1 MVKDVQPK
9 LVNDEQQSL
18 GALKQY
24 GGYILSAIILVL
36 AGYFGWTYWQK
47 HGGNIDTAAAND
59 FAKIQSDQNNIE
71 TLTTQAATDTKAQA
85 QLTTAQTNLDKDLG
99 EFVAN
104 HDNSV
109 YTWQALM
116 LQAKQQTDKNNLKA
130 AAATLQKASQLTL
143 KDDGLKAI
151 AILRQAQV
159 LLSDNQADAVQKR
172 LQSPLPAA
180 FEASKLEILGDIANQ
195 QGDKKAA
202 ATHYQKAW
210 QLIEQRNQNNPNPQ
224 DRALLRIKMESLGLS
239 VKQPDLTGGVLAKP
253 TQAPTQAPIQ
263 AENTAPAAA
272 IASAPAVASSTK

>member
-71 TLTTQAATDTKAQA
+71 TLTTQAASDTKAQA
-85 QLTTAQTNLDKDLG
+85 QLATAQTNLGKDLG
-99 EFVAN
+99 EFVAK

-116 LQAKQQTDKNNLKA
+116 LQAKQQTDKNDLKA

-159 LLSDNQADAVQKR
+159 LLSDNQADAAQKR

-202 ATHYQKAW
+202 INHYQKAW

-253 TQAPTQAPIQ
+253 IQAPTQ

-272 IASAPAVASSTK
+272 IASAPAIASSIK

>member
-24 GGYILSAIILVL
+24 GGYIVSAIMLVL

-116 LQAKQQTDKNNLKA
+116 LQAKQQTDKNDLKA

-159 LLSDNQADAVQKR
+159 LLSDNQADAAQKR

-253 TQAPTQAPIQ
+253 TQAPTQV
-263 AENTAPAAA
+263 ENAAPAAA
-272 IASAPAVASSTK
+272 TASAPAVASSTK

>member
-24 GGYILSAIILVL
+24 GGYILSAIMLVL

-85 QLTTAQTNLDKDLG
+85 QLTTAQTNLDKDLS
-99 EFVAN
+99 EFVAK

-116 LQAKQQTDKNNLKA
+116 LQAKQQTDKNDLKA

-159 LLSDNQADAVQKR
+159 LLSDNQADAAQKR

-253 TQAPTQAPIQ
+253 TQA
-263 AENTAPAAA
+263 EKTAPAAA

>member
-24 GGYILSAIILVL
+24 GGYIVSAIMLVL

-47 HGGNIDTAAAND
+47 HGGNIDSAAAND
-59 FAKIQSDQNNIE
+59 FAKIQSDQNNID

-85 QLTTAQTNLDKDLG
+85 QLATAQTNLGKDLG
-99 EFVAN
+99 EFLAK

-109 YTWQALM
+109 YTWQALI
-116 LQAKQQTDKNNLKA
+116 LQAKQQTDKNDLKA
-130 AAATLQKASQLTL
+130 AAATLQKAAQLTL
-143 KDDGLKAI
+143 NDDGLKAI

-172 LQSPLPAA
+172 LQSALPAA

-253 TQAPTQAPIQ
+253 TQAPTQA
-263 AENTAPAAA
+263 EKTAPAAA
-272 IASAPAVASSTK
+272 AASAPSVASSTK

>member
-24 GGYILSAIILVL
+24 GGYIVSAIMLVL
-36 AGYFGWTYWQK
+36 AGYFGWSYWQK

-71 TLTTQAATDTKAQA
+71 TLTTQAASDTKAQA
-85 QLTTAQTNLDKDLG
+85 QLATAQTNLDKDLG
-99 EFVAN
+99 EFVAK

-116 LQAKQQTDKNNLKA
+116 LQAKQQTDKNDLKA

-159 LLSDNQADAVQKR
+159 LLSDNQADAAQKR

-253 TQAPTQAPIQ
+253 IQEPTQ

-272 IASAPAVASSTK
+272 IASAPAIASSIK

>member
-59 FAKIQSDQNNIE
+59 FAKIQSNQNNIE

-116 LQAKQQTDKNNLKA
+116 LQAKQQTDKNDLKA

-159 LLSDNQADAVQKR
+159 LLSDNQADAAQKR
-172 LQSPLPAA
+172 LQSLLPAA

-253 TQAPTQAPIQ
+253 TQAPTQV
-263 AENTAPAAA
+263 ENAAPAAA
-272 IASAPAVASSTK
+272 TASAPAVASSTK

>member
-24 GGYILSAIILVL
+24 GGYIVSAIMLVL

-71 TLTTQAATDTKAQA
+71 TLTTQAASDTKAQA

-116 LQAKQQTDKNNLKA
+116 LQAKQQTDKNDLKA

-159 LLSDNQADAVQKR
+159 LLSDNQADAAQKR

-253 TQAPTQAPIQ
+253 TQA
-263 AENTAPAAA
+263 EKTAPAAA

>member
-18 GALKQY
+18 SALKQY
-24 GGYILSAIILVL
+24 GGYIVSAIMLVL

-47 HGGNIDTAAAND
+47 QGGNIDTAAAND

-85 QLTTAQTNLDKDLG
+85 QLPTAQTNLDKDLG
-99 EFVAN
+99 EFVAK

-116 LQAKQQTDKNNLKA
+116 LQAKQQTDKNDLKA

-159 LLSDNQADAVQKR
+159 LLSDNQADAAQKR

-253 TQAPTQAPIQ
+253 TQA
-263 AENTAPAAA
+263 EKTAPAAA

>member
-18 GALKQY
+18 GVLKQY
-24 GGYILSAIILVL
+24 GGYIVSAILLVL

-99 EFVAN
+99 EFVAK

-116 LQAKQQTDKNNLKA
+116 LQAKQQTDKNDLKA

-159 LLSDNQADAVQKR
+159 LLSDNQADAAQKR

-224 DRALLRIKMESLGLS
+224 DRALLRIKMENLGLS

-253 TQAPTQAPIQ
+253 TQA
-263 AENTAPAAA
+263 ENTAPAAA
-272 IASAPAVASSTK
+272 TASAPAVASSIK

>member
-24 GGYILSAIILVL
+24 GGYIVSAIMLVL
-36 AGYFGWTYWQK
+36 AGYFGWSYWQK

-71 TLTTQAATDTKAQA
+71 TLTTQAASDTKAQA
-85 QLTTAQTNLDKDLG
+85 QLATAQTNLDKDLG
-99 EFVAN
+99 EFVAK

-116 LQAKQQTDKNNLKA
+116 LQAKQQTDKNDLKA

-151 AILRQAQV
+151 VILRQAQV
-159 LLSDNQADAVQKR
+159 LLSDNQADAAQKR

-253 TQAPTQAPIQ
+253 TQA
-263 AENTAPAAA
+263 EKTAPAAA

>member
-24 GGYILSAIILVL
+24 GGYIVSAIMLVL

-85 QLTTAQTNLDKDLG
+85 QLATAQTNLSKDLG
-99 EFVAN
+99 EFVAK

-116 LQAKQQTDKNNLKA
+116 LQAKQQTDKNDLKA

-143 KDDGLKAI
+143 KDEGLKAI

-159 LLSDNQADAVQKR
+159 LLSDNQADAAQKR

-195 QGDKKAA
+195 RGDKKAA

-239 VKQPDLTGGVLAKP
+239 VKQPDLTGGVLVKP
-253 TQAPTQAPIQ
+253 TQAPTQA
-263 AENTAPAAA
+263 EKTVLAAA
-272 IASAPAVASSTK
+272 ASAPAVASGIK

>member
-9 LVNDEQQSL
+9 LVNDEQQFL

-24 GGYILSAIILVL
+24 GGYILSAIMLVL

-71 TLTTQAATDTKAQA
+71 TLTTQAASDTKPQA
-85 QLTTAQTNLDKDLG
+85 QLATAQTNLSKDLG
-99 EFVAN
+99 EFVAK

-116 LQAKQQTDKNNLKA
+116 LQAKQQTDKNDLKA

-143 KDDGLKAI
+143 NDDGLKAI

-159 LLSDNQADAVQKR
+159 LLSDNQADAAQKR

-195 QGDKKAA
+195 RGDKKAA

-253 TQAPTQAPIQ
+253 TQAPTQS
-263 AENTAPAAA
+263 ENTAPAAA
-272 IASAPAVASSTK
+272 SAPAIASSTK

>member
-18 GALKQY
+18 SALKQY
-24 GGYILSAIILVL
+24 GGYIVSAIMLVL

-47 HGGNIDTAAAND
+47 QGGNIDTAAAND
-59 FAKIQSDQNNIE
+59 FAKIQSDQNNID
-71 TLTTQAATDTKAQA
+71 TLTTQAASDTKAQT
-85 QLTTAQTNLDKDLG
+85 QLATAQTNLGKDLG

-116 LQAKQQTDKNNLKA
+116 LQAKQQTDKNDLKA

-143 KDDGLKAI
+143 KDEGLKAI

-159 LLSDNQADAVQKR
+159 LLSDNQADAAQKR

-195 QGDKKAA
+195 RGDKKAA

-239 VKQPDLTGGVLAKP
+239 VKQPDLTGGVLVKP
-253 TQAPTQAPIQ
+253 TQAPTQA
-263 AENTAPAAA
+263 EKTVLAAA
-272 IASAPAVASSTK
+272 ASAPAVASGIK

>member
-9 LVNDEQQSL
+9 LVNDEQQFL

-24 GGYILSAIILVL
+24 GGYILSAIMLVL

-85 QLTTAQTNLDKDLG
+85 QLATAQTNLSKDLG
-99 EFVAN
+99 EFVAK

-116 LQAKQQTDKNNLKA
+116 LQAKQQTDKNDLKA

-143 KDDGLKAI
+143 NDDGLKAI

-159 LLSDNQADAVQKR
+159 LLSDNQADAAQKR

-195 QGDKKAA
+195 RGDKKAA

-210 QLIEQRNQNNPNPQ
+210 QLIEQRNQTNPNPQ

-253 TQAPTQAPIQ
+253 TQAPTQS
-263 AENTAPAAA
+263 ENTAPAAA
-272 IASAPAVASSTK
+272 SAPAIASSTK

>member
-24 GGYILSAIILVL
+24 GGYILSAIMLVL
-36 AGYFGWTYWQK
+36 AGYFGWSYWQK

-71 TLTTQAATDTKAQA
+71 TLTTQAASDTKAQA
-85 QLTTAQTNLDKDLG
+85 QLATAQTNLDKDLD
-99 EFVAN
+99 EFVAK

-116 LQAKQQTDKNNLKA
+116 LQAKQQTDKNDLKA

-159 LLSDNQADAVQKR
+159 LLSDNQADAAQKR

-202 ATHYQKAW
+202 INHYQKAW

-253 TQAPTQAPIQ
+253 TQA
-263 AENTAPAAA
+263 EKTAPAAA

>member
-24 GGYILSAIILVL
+24 GGYIVSAIMLVL

-59 FAKIQSDQNNIE
+59 FAKIQSDQNNID
-71 TLTTQAATDTKAQA
+71 TLTTQAASDTKAQA
-85 QLTTAQTNLDKDLG
+85 QLATAQTNLGKDLG

-116 LQAKQQTDKNNLKA
+116 LQAKQQTDKNDLKA

-159 LLSDNQADAVQKR
+159 LLSDNQADAAQKS

-180 FEASKLEILGDIANQ
+180 FEASKLEILGDIAHQ

-253 TQAPTQAPIQ
+253 IQ

-272 IASAPAVASSTK
+272 IASAPAIASSIK

>member
-18 GALKQY
+18 SALKQY
-24 GGYILSAIILVL
+24 GGYIVSAIMLVL

-59 FAKIQSDQNNIE
+59 FAKIQSNQNNID
-71 TLTTQAATDTKAQA
+71 TLTTQAASDTKAQA
-85 QLTTAQTNLDKDLG
+85 QLATAQTNLGKDLG
-99 EFVAN
+99 EFVAK

-116 LQAKQQTDKNNLKA
+116 LQAKQQTDKNDLKA

-143 KDDGLKAI
+143 KDEGLKAI

-159 LLSDNQADAVQKR
+159 LLSDNQADAAQKR

-253 TQAPTQAPIQ
+253 TQAPTQS
-263 AENTAPAAA
+263 ENTAPAAA
-272 IASAPAVASSTK
+272 IASAPAIASSIK

>member
-18 GALKQY
+18 SALKQY
-24 GGYILSAIILVL
+24 GGYIVSAIMLVL

-47 HGGNIDTAAAND
+47 QGGNIDTAAAND

-85 QLTTAQTNLDKDLG
+85 QLATAQTNLDKDLG
-99 EFVAN
+99 EFVAK

-116 LQAKQQTDKNNLKA
+116 LQAKQQTDQNDLKA

-159 LLSDNQADAVQKR
+159 LLSDNQADAAQKR
-172 LQSPLPAA
+172 LQSPLPVA

-202 ATHYQKAW
+202 INHYQKAW

-253 TQAPTQAPIQ
+253 IQAPTQA
-263 AENTAPAAA
+263 ENTASAAA
-272 IASAPAVASSTK
+272 IASAPAIASSIK

>member
-24 GGYILSAIILVL
+24 GGYIVSAIMLVL
-36 AGYFGWTYWQK
+36 AGYFGWSYWQK

-71 TLTTQAATDTKAQA
+71 TLTTQAASDTKAQA
-85 QLTTAQTNLDKDLG
+85 QLATAQTNLDKDLG
-99 EFVAN
+99 EFVAK

-116 LQAKQQTDKNNLKA
+116 LQAKQQTDKNDLKA

-143 KDDGLKAI
+143 NDDGLKAI

-159 LLSDNQADAVQKR
+159 LLSDNQADAAQKR
-172 LQSPLPAA
+172 LQSALPAA

-224 DRALLRIKMESLGLS
+224 DRALLRIKMESLSLS

-253 TQAPTQAPIQ
+253 TQAPTQA
-263 AENTAPAAA
+263 ENTAPAAA
-272 IASAPAVASSTK
+272 TASSPAVASSTKK

>member
-24 GGYILSAIILVL
+24 GGYIVSAIMLVL

-85 QLTTAQTNLDKDLG
+85 QLATAQTNLSKDLG
-99 EFVAN
+99 EFVAK

-116 LQAKQQTDKNNLKA
+116 LQAKQQTDKNDLKA

-143 KDDGLKAI
+143 NDDGLKAI

-159 LLSDNQADAVQKR
+159 LLSDNQADAAQKR

-195 QGDKKAA
+195 RGDKKAA

-239 VKQPDLTGGVLAKP
+239 VKQPDLTGGVLVKP
-253 TQAPTQAPIQ
+253 TQAPTQA
-263 AENTAPAAA
+263 EKTVLAAA
-272 IASAPAVASSTK
+272 ASAPAVASGIK

>member
-24 GGYILSAIILVL
+24 GGYILSAIMLVL

-59 FAKIQSDQNNIE
+59 FAKIQSDQNNID
-71 TLTTQAATDTKAQA
+71 TLTTQAASDTKAQA
-85 QLTTAQTNLDKDLG
+85 QLATAQTNLDKDLD
-99 EFVAN
+99 EFVAK

-116 LQAKQQTDKNNLKA
+116 LQAKQQTDKNDLKA

-159 LLSDNQADAVQKR
+159 LLSDNQADAAQKR

-239 VKQPDLTGGVLAKP
+239 VKQPDLTGGVLSKP
-253 TQAPTQAPIQ
+253 TQAPTQA
-263 AENTAPAAA
+263 ENTAAAA
-272 IASAPAVASSTK
+272 ASAPAIASSIK

>member
-24 GGYILSAIILVL
+24 GGYIVSAIMLVL
-36 AGYFGWTYWQK
+36 AGYFGWSYWQK

-71 TLTTQAATDTKAQA
+71 TLTTQAASDTKAQA
-85 QLTTAQTNLDKDLG
+85 QLATAQTNLDKDLG
-99 EFVAN
+99 EFMAN

-116 LQAKQQTDKNNLKA
+116 LQAKQQTDRNDLKA

-159 LLSDNQADAVQKR
+159 LLSDNQADAAQKR

-239 VKQPDLTGGVLAKP
+239 VKQPDLTGGVLVKP
-253 TQAPTQAPIQ
+253 TQ
-263 AENTAPAAA
+263 AENTAAAA
-272 IASAPAVASSTK
+272 ATESAPAVASSTK

>member
-24 GGYILSAIILVL
+24 GGYIVSAIMLVL
-36 AGYFGWTYWQK
+36 AGYFGWSYWQK

-71 TLTTQAATDTKAQA
+71 TLTTQAASDTKAQA
-85 QLTTAQTNLDKDLG
+85 QLATAQTNLGKDLG
-99 EFVAN
+99 EFVAK

-116 LQAKQQTDKNNLKA
+116 LQAKQQTDKNDLKA

-143 KDDGLKAI
+143 NDDGLKAI

-159 LLSDNQADAVQKR
+159 LLSDNQADAAQKR

-253 TQAPTQAPIQ
+253 TQAPPTQS
-263 AENTAPAAA
+263 ENTAPAAA
-272 IASAPAVASSTK
+272 TASAPAIASSIK

>member
-9 LVNDEQQSL
+9 LVNDEQQFL

-24 GGYILSAIILVL
+24 GGYILSAIMLVL

-71 TLTTQAATDTKAQA
+71 TLTTQAASDTKPQA
-85 QLTTAQTNLDKDLG
+85 QLATAQTNLSKDLG
-99 EFVAN
+99 EFVAK

-116 LQAKQQTDKNNLKA
+116 LQAKQQTDKNDLKA

-143 KDDGLKAI
+143 NDDGLKAI

-159 LLSDNQADAVQKR
+159 LLSDNQADAAQKR

-195 QGDKKAA
+195 RGDKKAA

-239 VKQPDLTGGVLAKP
+239 VKQPDLSGGVLAKP
-253 TQAPTQAPIQ
+253 TQAPTQS
-263 AENTAPAAA
+263 ENTAPAAA
-272 IASAPAVASSTK
+272 SAPAIASSTK

>member
-18 GALKQY
+18 SALKQY
-24 GGYILSAIILVL
+24 GGYIVSAIMLVL

-71 TLTTQAATDTKAQA
+71 TLTTQAASDTKAQA
-85 QLTTAQTNLDKDLG
+85 QLATAQANLAKDLR
-99 EFVAN
+99 EFVAK

-116 LQAKQQTDKNNLKA
+116 LQAKQQTDQNDLKA

-159 LLSDNQADAVQKR
+159 LLSDNQADAAQKR

-202 ATHYQKAW
+202 INHYQKAW

-253 TQAPTQAPIQ
+253 IQAPTQ

-272 IASAPAVASSTK
+272 IASAPAIASSIK

>member
-24 GGYILSAIILVL
+24 GGYIVSAIMLVL
-36 AGYFGWTYWQK
+36 AGYFGWSYWQK

-59 FAKIQSDQNNIE
+59 FAKIQSDQNNID
-71 TLTTQAATDTKAQA
+71 TLTTQAASDTKAQA
-85 QLTTAQTNLDKDLG
+85 QLATAQTNLDKDLG
-99 EFVAN
+99 EFVAK

-116 LQAKQQTDKNNLKA
+116 LQAKQQTDKNDLKA

-143 KDDGLKAI
+143 KDEGLKAI

-159 LLSDNQADAVQKR
+159 LLSDNQADAAQKR

-202 ATHYQKAW
+202 INHYQKAW

-239 VKQPDLTGGVLAKP
+239 VKQPDLTGGVLAKLN
-253 TQAPTQAPIQ
+253 QAPTQ

-272 IASAPAVASSTK
+272 SVPAVASNIK

>member
-18 GALKQY
+18 SALKQY
-24 GGYILSAIILVL
+24 GGYIVSAIMLVL

-85 QLTTAQTNLDKDLG
+85 QLATAQTNLSKDLG
-99 EFVAN
+99 EFVAK

-116 LQAKQQTDKNNLKA
+116 LQAKQQTDKNDLKA

-143 KDDGLKAI
+143 NDEGLKAI

-159 LLSDNQADAVQKR
+159 LLSDNQADAAQKR

-202 ATHYQKAW
+202 INHYQKAW

-239 VKQPDLTGGVLAKP
+239 VKQPDLTGSVLAKP
-253 TQAPTQAPIQ
+253 IQAPTQ

-272 IASAPAVASSTK
+272 IASAPAIASSIK

>member
-24 GGYILSAIILVL
+24 GGYIVSAIMLVL

-71 TLTTQAATDTKAQA
+71 TLTTQAASDTKAQA

-116 LQAKQQTDKNNLKA
+116 LQAKQQTDKNDLKA
-130 AAATLQKASQLTL
+130 AATTLQKASQLTL
-143 KDDGLKAI
+143 KDEGLKAI

-159 LLSDNQADAVQKR
+159 LLSDNQADAAQKR

-253 TQAPTQAPIQ
+253 TQAPTQV
-263 AENTAPAAA
+263 ENAAPAAA
-272 IASAPAVASSTK
+272 TASAPAVASSTK

>member
-9 LVNDEQQSL
+9 LVNDEQQFL

-24 GGYILSAIILVL
+24 GGYIVSAIMLVL

-71 TLTTQAATDTKAQA
+71 TLTTQAASDTKAQA
-85 QLTTAQTNLDKDLG
+85 QLATAQANLAKDLR
-99 EFVAN
+99 EFVAK

-116 LQAKQQTDKNNLKA
+116 LQAKQQTDKNDLKA

-143 KDDGLKAI
+143 NDDGLKAI

-159 LLSDNQADAVQKR
+159 LLSDNQADAAQKR

-195 QGDKKAA
+195 RGDKKAA

-239 VKQPDLTGGVLAKP
+239 VKQPDLTGGVLVKP
-253 TQAPTQAPIQ
+253 TQAPTQA
-263 AENTAPAAA
+263 EKTVLAAA
-272 IASAPAVASSTK
+272 ASAPAVASGIK

>member
-24 GGYILSAIILVL
+24 GGYILSAIMLVL
-36 AGYFGWTYWQK
+36 AGYFGWSYWQK

-59 FAKIQSDQNNIE
+59 FAKIQSDQNNID
-71 TLTTQAATDTKAQA
+71 TLTTQAASDTKAQA
-85 QLTTAQTNLDKDLG
+85 QLATAQTNLDKDLG

-116 LQAKQQTDKNNLKA
+116 LQAKQQTDKNDLKA

-159 LLSDNQADAVQKR
+159 LLSDNQADAAQKR

-253 TQAPTQAPIQ
+253 TQS
-263 AENTAPAAA
+263 ENTTPAAA
-272 IASAPAVASSTK
+272 TASAPAVASSIK

>member
-24 GGYILSAIILVL
+24 GGYIVSAIMLVL

-71 TLTTQAATDTKAQA
+71 TLTTQAASDTKAQA
-85 QLTTAQTNLDKDLG
+85 QLATAQTNLDKDLG
-99 EFVAN
+99 EFVAK

-116 LQAKQQTDKNNLKA
+116 LQAKQQTDKNDLKA

-143 KDDGLKAI
+143 KDEGLKAI

-159 LLSDNQADAVQKR
+159 LLSDNQADAAQKR

-253 TQAPTQAPIQ
+253 TQA
-263 AENTAPAAA
+263 ENTAAAA
-272 IASAPAVASSTK
+272 AASVPAVASNIK

>member
-9 LVNDEQQSL
+9 LVNDEQQFL

-24 GGYILSAIILVL
+24 GGYILSAIMLVL

-71 TLTTQAATDTKAQA
+71 TLTTQAASDTKPQA
-85 QLTTAQTNLDKDLG
+85 QLATAQTNLSKDLG
-99 EFVAN
+99 EFVAK

-116 LQAKQQTDKNNLKA
+116 LQAKQQTDKNDLKA

-143 KDDGLKAI
+143 NDDGLKAI

-159 LLSDNQADAVQKR
+159 LLSDNQADAAQKR

-195 QGDKKAA
+195 RGDKKAA

-210 QLIEQRNQNNPNPQ
+210 QLIEQRNQTNPNPQ

-253 TQAPTQAPIQ
+253 TQAPTQS
-263 AENTAPAAA
+263 ENTAPAAA
-272 IASAPAVASSTK
+272 SAPAIASSTK

>member
-47 HGGNIDTAAAND
+47 HGGNIDSAAAND
-59 FAKIQSDQNNIE
+59 FAKIQSDQNNID
-71 TLTTQAATDTKAQA
+71 TLTTQAASDTKAQA
-85 QLTTAQTNLDKDLG
+85 QLTKAQTNLGKDLG

-116 LQAKQQTDKNNLKA
+116 LQAKQQTDKNDLKA

-159 LLSDNQADAVQKR
+159 LLSDNQADAAQKR

-253 TQAPTQAPIQ
+253 TQA
-263 AENTAPAAA
+263 ENTAPAAA
-272 IASAPAVASSTK
+272 TASAPAVASSIK

>member
-24 GGYILSAIILVL
+24 GGYIVSAIMLVL
-36 AGYFGWTYWQK
+36 AGYFGWSYWQK

-71 TLTTQAATDTKAQA
+71 TLTTQAATDPKAQA
-85 QLTTAQTNLDKDLG
+85 QLATAQTNLSKDLS
-99 EFVAN
+99 EFVAK

-116 LQAKQQTDKNNLKA
+116 LQAKQQTDNNDLKA

-159 LLSDNQADAVQKR
+159 LLSDNQADAAQKR

-253 TQAPTQAPIQ
+253 TQA
-263 AENTAPAAA
+263 EKTAPAAA
-272 IASAPAVASSTK
+272 TASAPAVASGIK

>member
-24 GGYILSAIILVL
+24 GGYIVSAIMLVL

-85 QLTTAQTNLDKDLG
+85 QLATAQTNLSKDLG
-99 EFVAN
+99 EFVAK

-116 LQAKQQTDKNNLKA
+116 LQAKQQTDKNDLKA

-143 KDDGLKAI
+143 NDDGLKAI

-159 LLSDNQADAVQKR
+159 LLSDNQADAAQKR

-210 QLIEQRNQNNPNPQ
+210 QLIEQRNQTNPNPQ

-253 TQAPTQAPIQ
+253 TQAPTQS
-263 AENTAPAAA
+263 ENTAPAAA
-272 IASAPAVASSTK
+272 SAPAIASSIK

>member
-24 GGYILSAIILVL
+24 GGYILSAIMLVL
-36 AGYFGWTYWQK
+36 AGYFGWSYWQK

-71 TLTTQAATDTKAQA
+71 TLTTQAASDTKAQA
-85 QLTTAQTNLDKDLG
+85 QLATAQTNLAKDLG
-99 EFVAN
+99 EFVAK

-116 LQAKQQTDKNNLKA
+116 LQAKQQTDKNDLKA

-159 LLSDNQADAVQKR
+159 LLSDNQADAAQKR

-202 ATHYQKAW
+202 INHYQKAW

-239 VKQPDLTGGVLAKP
+239 VKQPDLTGSVLAKP
-253 TQAPTQAPIQ
+253 IQAPTQ

-272 IASAPAVASSTK
+272 IASAPAIASSIK

>member
-24 GGYILSAIILVL
+24 GGYIVSAIMLVL

-47 HGGNIDTAAAND
+47 HGGNIDSAAAND

-85 QLTTAQTNLDKDLG
+85 QLATAQTNLGKDLG
-99 EFVAN
+99 EFVAK

-116 LQAKQQTDKNNLKA
+116 LQAKQQTDKNDLKA

-143 KDDGLKAI
+143 NDDGLKAI

-159 LLSDNQADAVQKR
+159 LLSDNQADAAQKR

-253 TQAPTQAPIQ
+253 TQAPTQA
-263 AENTAPAAA
+263 ENTAAAA
-272 IASAPAVASSTK
+272 ASAPAVASSIK

>member
-85 QLTTAQTNLDKDLG
+85 QLTTAQTNLDKDLS

-116 LQAKQQTDKNNLKA
+116 LQAKQQTDKNDLKA

-159 LLSDNQADAVQKR
+159 LLSDNQADAAQKR

-253 TQAPTQAPIQ
+253 TQA
-263 AENTAPAAA
+263 EKTAPAAA
-272 IASAPAVASSTK
+272 IASAPAVASSIK

>member
-24 GGYILSAIILVL
+24 GGYIVSAIMLVL
-36 AGYFGWTYWQK
+36 AGYFGWSYWQK

-71 TLTTQAATDTKAQA
+71 TLTTQAATDPKAQA
-85 QLTTAQTNLDKDLG
+85 QLATAQTNLSKDLS
-99 EFVAN
+99 EFVAK

-116 LQAKQQTDKNNLKA
+116 LQAKQQTDNNDLKA

-159 LLSDNQADAVQKR
+159 LLSDNQADAAQKR

-195 QGDKKAA
+195 RGDKKAA

-253 TQAPTQAPIQ
+253 TQAPIQ

-272 IASAPAVASSTK
+272 IASAPAVASSIK

>member
-24 GGYILSAIILVL
+24 GGYILSAIMLVL
-36 AGYFGWTYWQK
+36 AGYFGWSYWQK

-85 QLTTAQTNLDKDLG
+85 QLTTAQTNLDKDLS
-99 EFVAN
+99 EFVAK

-116 LQAKQQTDKNNLKA
+116 LQAKQQTDKNDLKA

-159 LLSDNQADAVQKR
+159 LLSDNQADAAQKR

-253 TQAPTQAPIQ
+253 TQA
-263 AENTAPAAA
+263 ENTAPAAA
-272 IASAPAVASSTK
+272 TASAPAVASSIK